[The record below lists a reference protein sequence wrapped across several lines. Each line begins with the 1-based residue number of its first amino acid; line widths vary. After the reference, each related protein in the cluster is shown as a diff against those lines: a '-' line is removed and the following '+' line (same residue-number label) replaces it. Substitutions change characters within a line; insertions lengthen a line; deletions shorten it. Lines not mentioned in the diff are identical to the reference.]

1 MRFILLFAMVLALG
15 ACKKFDAEAQAE
27 TDENI
32 ITKYILDQGLNAIAT
47 GTGLYYVIDSLG
59 STVYPTL
66 SNSVT
71 VEYKGYF
78 TDGTVFDQSTAAG
91 ATFALTAVI
100 KGWQEGIQLYKEGG
114 GGKLLVPSALGY
126 GQNGTGSTPTNTVL
140 IFDVHLIKVL

>member
-126 GQNGTGSTPTNTVL
+126 GQNGTGSIPANTVL